1 MLLSMY
7 IIVFIVR
14 RTYNYKNEVPTC
26 NALNILNY
34 KKEQRFIFIK
44 HPYKLLVLVP
54 FVNKCSRNLDI
65 GNLLLLYM

>member
-34 KKEQRFIFIK
+34 KKEQRFASLQVASPGTFCK
-44 HPYKLLVLVP
+44 
-54 FVNKCSRNLDI
+54 
-65 GNLLLLYM
+65 